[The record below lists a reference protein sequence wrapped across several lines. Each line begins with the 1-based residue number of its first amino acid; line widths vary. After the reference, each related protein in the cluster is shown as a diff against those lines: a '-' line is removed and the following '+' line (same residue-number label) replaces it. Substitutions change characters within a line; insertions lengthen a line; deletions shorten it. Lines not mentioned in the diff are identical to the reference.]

1 MDARKEKSLYCTVQN
16 LELFSCSLAC
26 EQNTALSILEPVTI
40 NVELIPS
47 ELQNSL
53 GSAHESAQSK
63 ALHDRMVQDAHTLK
77 VGLRDI
83 TTHAH
88 THTHTHT
95 RTHTRVCTHL
105 SLLLPFLP
113 SPFSPSLSSLPFS

>member
-16 LELFSCSLAC
+16 LELFSCSLAS

-40 NVELIPS
+40 IVELVPS

-53 GSAHESAQSK
+53 RSARESAQSK
-63 ALHDRMVQDAHTLK
+63 ALHERMVQDAHTLK

-83 TTHAH
+83 TTHTHTHAH
-88 THTHTHT
+88 THMCAHT
-95 RTHTRVCTHL
+95 
-105 SLLLPFLP
+105 
-113 SPFSPSLSSLPFS
+113 SPSSSPSSHLRSPLV